1 MSSYFTPNKVA
12 SSGYKIPKRAYIPP
26 NESSAKSSKE
36 WPEQLRSYVQR
47 VFEMKTPEN
56 ATIIEAKLKA
66 TIAKAQSNNIIWTV
80 DWDNVLKPNT
90 NTPIDDLP
98 ELLMKR
104 NEVETNDK
112 VKWLQSQIHHHGH
125 DLVLPTY
132 SSSRKQFSSPNPRS
146 QIDDKASRL
155 EKQSH
160 QQTFEYKK
168 PSYEMDGPNTDE
180 PIKFRLNLGT
190 KNVSNHNPLVSRES
204 GVYYDST
211 PKKRKITEDY
221 KIDVTP
227 SFYCEMSPAKSK
239 KQLKKEAKVQK
250 ALTEG
255 LHAHKNSSKINPSQF
270 SEFLSNEGSKLEQRK
285 NRFEAEQVEMKNKLQ
300 KTQFISSMPPPFPA
314 DDSDWNNQPI
324 VGTCGE
330 LYKPYLR
337 LTSAPDPSTVRPLPI
352 LKRTLTRLKGDWK
365 LNRNYTFMCDQLKSL
380 RQDLTVQRIR
390 NEFTVQVYELHSR
403 IAIEMVFSSKLGRF
417 RRVQPMFK
425 STEAIV

>member
-12 SSGYKIPKRAYIPP
+12 SSGYKIPKRDYIPP
-26 NESSAKSSKE
+26 NESTAKSSKE

-80 DWDNVLKPNT
+80 DWDNVSKPNT

-125 DLVLPTY
+125 DLALPSY
-132 SSSRKQFSSPNPRS
+132 SSSRKQISSPNPRS
-146 QIDDKASRL
+146 QFDDKASRL

-160 QQTFEYKK
+160 KQTFDYKK
-168 PSYEMDGPNTDE
+168 PSYEMDAEE
-180 PIKFRLNLGT
+180 PKKFRLNLGN
-190 KNVSNHNPLVSRES
+190 KNVSNHNPLASRES
-204 GVYYDST
+204 GEYYDST
-211 PKKRKITEDY
+211 PKIRKITEDY

-227 SFYCEMSPAKSK
+227 SFYRDLTPGKSK
-239 KQLKKEAKVQK
+239 KQLKKEAKAQK
-250 ALTEG
+250 VLTEG
-255 LHAHKNSSKINPSQF
+255 LHALKKSSKINPSQF
-270 SEFLSNEGSKLEQRK
+270 SDFLSSEGSKLEQRK

-403 IAIEMVFSSKLGRF
+403 IAIEMVFISKLGRF
-417 RRVQPMFK
+417 R
-425 STEAIV
+425 